1 MLRQILIAI
10 PEYGLLELNQEQR
23 RECRVMN
30 SNCIRIE
37 NREPDAADKP
47 QPEIARRTET
57 FYGVRYTKDEL
68 NVIWRRIYESKL
80 MASEWIRRRML
91 ADI

>member
-1 MLRQILIAI
+1 
-10 PEYGLLELNQEQR
+10 
-23 RECRVMN
+23 MN
-30 SNCIRIE
+30 CNCFRIE
-37 NREPDAADKP
+37 NREPDSTAKP

-57 FYGVRYTKDEL
+57 FYGVRYTKEEL
-68 NVIWRRIYESKL
+68 NVIWKRIYESRL